1 MEIGWIGLGK
11 MGWNLCLNLLD
22 YGFDVTVCNRDNE
35 KAREMVSFGAGMA
48 SGIEDMVGKLDK
60 PRIIWIMDTQ
70 GIAVDDIIYELE
82 KHLDAG
88 DLIVDGGN
96 SHYKDSIRRAK
107 DLGGKGIEFVDV
119 GTSGDISGARRGAC
133 MTVGGTE
140 KAYCRIQPLLE
151 ALCRPN
157 GYGYIGT
164 YGSGHYVKMI
174 HNGIEYG
181 MMQAIGEGFE
191 LIGESDYYINME
203 SLTEIWNNGSIIG
216 GFLMESMKKA
226 FEMHGDLSGIRGSVD
241 FSGEGRWAV
250 EEALERQVSAPVIS
264 LSVFERYRS
273 IKNETYAGKVLSA
286 LRNIFGGH
294 SVNGE

>member
-22 YGFDVTVCNRDNE
+22 YGFDVTVYNRNQE

-48 SGIEDMVGKLDK
+48 SEIEKLVKKLEK
-60 PRIIWIMDTQ
+60 PRIIWIMVTH
-70 GIAVDDIIYELE
+70 GTAVDDIIAELE

-88 DLIVDGGN
+88 DVIVDGGN

-107 DLGGKGIEFVDV
+107 SLCGKGIEFVDV
-119 GTSGDISGARRGAC
+119 GTSGGVFGARRGAC

-140 KAYCRIQPLLE
+140 KAYARIQPVLD

-191 LIGESDYYINME
+191 IIGESDYYINME
-203 SLTEIWNNGSIIG
+203 SLTEIWNNGSVIG

-226 FEMHGDLSGIRGSVD
+226 FEVHGDLTGIRGAVD
-241 FSGEGRWAV
+241 FSGEGRWTV
-250 EEALERQVSAPVIS
+250 EEALEREVSAPVIS

-273 IKNETYAGKVLSA
+273 IKNETYAGK
-286 LRNIFGGH
+286 
-294 SVNGE
+294 